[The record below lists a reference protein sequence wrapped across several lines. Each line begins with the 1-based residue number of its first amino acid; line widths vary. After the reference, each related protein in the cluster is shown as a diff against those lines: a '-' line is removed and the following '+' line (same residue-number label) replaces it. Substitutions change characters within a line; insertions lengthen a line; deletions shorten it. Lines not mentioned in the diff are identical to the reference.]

1 MIGKGHSVSGTRVSI
16 SYGWNQEKDA
26 EVVLREHVA
35 GDTPAEIAE
44 EFRII
49 QSQNERCINN
59 TLSFIVSPTIEDGQ
73 DLSKK
78 DLEEIA
84 RKFLKEMNLQ
94 NNQSIGFVHRDK
106 AHTHVH
112 IYTNRIGFDGKT
124 YNDSFIGKRSQIAA
138 DNVAKELGLTRVREV
153 QKEKLHE
160 LKHLRQ
166 EIKNIHDRVLQTRPK
181 SLDDYI
187 SKMKALKVEVI
198 PTINKANQLQ
208 GFRVEYKG
216 VNLKA
221 SEVDRSMSGNRLIP
235 QIAQNRSFTRLKEV
249 PKTFHILD
257 KTVQLSSNLSTK
269 IAKEILKGI
278 VKTVR
283 DTGIGMGY

>member
-16 SYGWNQEKDA
+16 SYGWNQEKEA

-59 TLSFIVSPTIEDGQ
+59 TLSFIVSPTIEDGK

-78 DLEEIA
+78 DLEA
-84 RKFLKEMNLQ
+84 LAKKFLKEMNLQ

-112 IYTNRIGFDGKT
+112 IYTNRIGFDGKA
-124 YNDSFIGKRSQIAA
+124 YNDSYIGKRSQIAA

-153 QKEKLHE
+153 QNEKLHE

-166 EIKNIHDRVLQTRPK
+166 QIKNIHDRVLQTRPK
-181 SLDDYI
+181 SLDEYI
-187 SKMKALKVEVI
+187 SKMKAQKVDVI

-235 QIAQNRSFTRLKEV
+235 QISQNRNYTRLKEV
-249 PKTFHILD
+249 PKTFQVMD

-269 IAKEILKGI
+269 IAKELIKGI

>member
-1 MIGKGHSVSGTRVSI
+1 
-16 SYGWNQEKDA
+16 
-26 EVVLREHVA
+26 
-35 GDTPAEIAE
+35 
-44 EFRII
+44 
-49 QSQNERCINN
+49 
-59 TLSFIVSPTIEDGQ
+59 
-73 DLSKK
+73 
-78 DLEEIA
+78 
-84 RKFLKEMNLQ
+84 MNLQ

-112 IYTNRIGFDGKT
+112 IYTNRIGFDGKA

-153 QKEKLHE
+153 QNEKLNE

-166 EIKNIHDRVLQTRPK
+166 QIKNIHDRVLQTRPK
-181 SLDDYI
+181 SLDEYI
-187 SKMKALKVEVI
+187 SKMKAQKVDVI

-235 QIAQNRSFTRLKEV
+235 QISQNRNYTRLKEV
-249 PKTFHILD
+249 PKTFQVMD

-269 IAKEILKGI
+269 IAKELIKGI

>member
-26 EVVLREHVA
+26 EVVLREHLA
-35 GDTPAEIAE
+35 GDTPAEITE

-59 TLSFIVSPTIEDGQ
+59 TLSFIVSPTIEDGK

-78 DLEEIA
+78 ELEDLAKRFI
-84 RKFLKEMNLQ
+84 KEMKLQ
-94 NNQSIGFVHRDK
+94 DHQSIGFVHRDK

-112 IYTNRIGFDGKT
+112 IYTNRIGFDGKA

-166 EIKNIHDRVLQTRPK
+166 EIKNIHDRVLQTRPR
-181 SLDDYI
+181 SLDEYI
-187 SKMKALKVEVI
+187 SKMKALKVEVM

-235 QIAQNRSFTRLKEV
+235 QIAQNRNYTRLKEV
-249 PKTFHILD
+249 PKTFQVLD

>member
-1 MIGKGHSVSGTRVSI
+1 MIGKGHAISGTKVSI
-16 SYGWNQEKDA
+16 SYGWNQEKEA
-26 EVVLREHVA
+26 EVVLKEHLA
-35 GDTPAEIAE
+35 GDTPAEITE
-44 EFRII
+44 EFKII
-49 QSQNERCINN
+49 QSQNERCHNN
-59 TLSFIVSPTIEDGQ
+59 TLSFIVSPSIEDGR
-73 DLSKK
+73 DLTKK

-84 RKFLKEMNLQ
+84 KKFLKEMNLQ

-106 AHTHVH
+106 AHTHIH

-153 QKEKLHE
+153 QQERLNE
-160 LKHLRQ
+160 LKGLRQ
-166 EIKNIHDRVLQTRPK
+166 EIKNIHDRVLQSRPK
-181 SLDDYI
+181 SLGDYI
-187 SKMKALKVEVI
+187 SKMKAQKVEVI

-235 QIAQNRSFTRLKEV
+235 QIAQTRNYTRLKDV
-249 PKTFHILD
+249 PKSLQVLD

-269 IAKEILKGI
+269 IAKELIKGTI
-278 VKTVR
+278 KIIR

>member
-16 SYGWNQEKDA
+16 SYGWNQEKEA

-49 QSQNERCINN
+49 QSLNERCINN
-59 TLSFIVSPTIEDGQ
+59 TLSFIVSPTIEDGK

-78 DLEEIA
+78 DLEA
-84 RKFLKEMNLQ
+84 LAKKFLKEMNLQ

-112 IYTNRIGFDGKT
+112 IYTNRIGFDGKA
-124 YNDSFIGKRSQIAA
+124 YNDSYIGKRSQIAA
-138 DNVAKELGLTRVREV
+138 DHVAKELGLTRVREV
-153 QKEKLHE
+153 QNEKLHE

-166 EIKNIHDRVLQTRPK
+166 QIKNIHDRVLQTRPK
-181 SLDDYI
+181 SLDEYI
-187 SKMKALKVEVI
+187 SKMKAQKVDVI

-235 QIAQNRSFTRLKEV
+235 QISQNRNYTRLKEV
-249 PKTFHILD
+249 PKTFQVMD

-269 IAKEILKGI
+269 IAKELIKGI